1 MIYLLFLRYLSVVET
16 WVENMTFTVW
26 KDAAFVLVVFTPDTV
41 YAPMGKVDRGEG
53 LLFSQKVKV
62 HFR

>member
-1 MIYLLFLRYLSVVET
+1 MIYLLFLSCLFVVET
-16 WVENMTFTVW
+16 WVGNMTFTLW
-26 KDAAFVLVVFTPDTV
+26 KDAAFILLVFTPDAV

-53 LLFSQKVKV
+53 LLSSQKVKV